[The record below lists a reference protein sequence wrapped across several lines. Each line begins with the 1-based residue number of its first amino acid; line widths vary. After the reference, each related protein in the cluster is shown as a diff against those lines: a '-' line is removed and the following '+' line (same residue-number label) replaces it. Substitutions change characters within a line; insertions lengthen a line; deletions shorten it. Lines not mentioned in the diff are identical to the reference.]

1 MLCNGI
7 DDNDNAVITL
17 ATIAFNS
24 NDDIGE
30 DYNCND
36 GNGSDEIGNDDIG
49 HNGNDG
55 NGNH

>member
-1 MLCNGI
+1 MMTMATVRL
-7 DDNDNAVITL
+7 AMMTL
-17 ATIAFNS
+17 VTIAFDS
-24 NDDIGE
+24 NDDIGK
-30 DYNCND
+30 DNNCND

>member
-1 MLCNGI
+1 M
-7 DDNDNAVITL
+7 TL

-24 NDDIGE
+24 NNHIGK
-30 DYNCND
+30 DYNCSN